1 MRTIKFRARRTDGK
15 KGFNLKEQ
23 QFTDLVYGSL
33 FTGRIGANL
42 YYLIEDEDC
51 NEYEV
56 DKNTIC
62 QYTNLKDENDEELYE
77 GDTISLLDNTYKI
90 MYDTKICAF
99 VLDKPFRN
107 TDKNTPI
114 GVILNDLAFQI
125 VE

>member
-15 KGFNLKEQ
+15 NEFNLKEQ
-23 QFTDLVYGSL
+23 KFTDLVYGSL
-33 FTGRIGANL
+33 FIGRTGAGL

-62 QYTNLKDENDEELYE
+62 QYTGLKDEKGKELYE
-77 GDTISLLDNTYKI
+77 GDIISLLGNTYKI
-90 MYDTKICAF
+90 LYDTKVCAF